1 MVLVMLLAYKYIIN
15 NFFMTI
21 LNFYLIPQIVHNA
34 LKGQQ
39 SMPNYFYLY
48 SLMASRSLLPVI
60 CLEKNLLIKL
70 FKAVF

>member
-1 MVLVMLLAYKYIIN
+1 LGMVLAMLLAYKYIVN

-34 LKGQQ
+34 IKGQQ

-48 SLMASRSLLPVI
+48 SLMASRSILPV
-60 CLEKNLLIKL
+60 LLIIIL
-70 FKAVF
+70 

>member
-1 MVLVMLLAYKYIIN
+1 MVLVMLLAYKYIVN

-21 LNFYLIPQIVHNA
+21 LNFYMIPQIVHNA

-60 CLEKNLLIKL
+60 CLEKNLLIKW

>member
-1 MVLVMLLAYKYIIN
+1 MVLVMLLAYKYIVN

>member
-1 MVLVMLLAYKYIIN
+1 MVLVMLLAYKYIVN

-60 CLEKNLLIKL
+60 CLEKIIC
-70 FKAVF
+70 